1 MDKLESF
8 SRRNNVR
15 FFNVYE
21 GPNEENA
28 ACFSKV
34 VQLLN
39 RFYSSSKTWTA
50 DDVERAHRT
59 GPKNDSY
66 NRPRPIVAQMA
77 GQAHRTAAE
86 TVESRWQ
93 TPSTFVWLPT

>member
-1 MDKLESF
+1 MDKLEFF

-21 GPNEENA
+21 ESDETSED
-28 ACFSKV
+28 CVRKV

-39 RFYSSSKTWTA
+39 RFYSQKVWTR

-59 GPKNDSY
+59 GPKSGDIN
-66 NRPRPIVAQMA
+66 
-77 GQAHRTAAE
+77 
-86 TVESRWQ
+86 
-93 TPSTFVWLPT
+93 L